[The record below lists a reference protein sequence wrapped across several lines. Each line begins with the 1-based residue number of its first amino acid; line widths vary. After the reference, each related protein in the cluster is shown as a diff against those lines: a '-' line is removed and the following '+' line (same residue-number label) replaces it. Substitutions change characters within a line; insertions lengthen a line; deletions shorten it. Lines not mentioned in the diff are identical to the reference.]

1 MRVCLISVTNI
12 GVGFVRGSATV
23 INVACLPAFT
33 ASLAGH
39 DSSLVKNR
47 KIFITQSKHIFIKI
61 GFESLCFLLFLLK
74 YLTLI
79 LGVANTG
86 SLFRTRGAQKYQCFE
101 VLASFLQR
109 YCITALTISIPDC
122 VYFPSYSAKCFSCF
136 MLRRLM
142 MPIYLVKILNI

>member
-1 MRVCLISVTNI
+1 M
-12 GVGFVRGSATV
+12 
-23 INVACLPAFT
+23 
-33 ASLAGH
+33 
-39 DSSLVKNR
+39 
-47 KIFITQSKHIFIKI
+47 
-61 GFESLCFLLFLLK
+61 
-74 YLTLI
+74 
-79 LGVANTG
+79 ANTG

-142 MPIYLVKILNI
+142 MPIYLVKILNIWKVKIWLPGEWKEFWKRVFEVLVSKVLSFIHTKQTSKNVADKTFKIHQKNKVGVIFGENLGKIRSHIVKKQKSWYCQ